1 MCKRKRFHSI
11 MCDMQILL
19 AIEVSV
25 LCLATNGTLGDF
37 AYHLFC
43 VIFVI
48 FSVCFVVTFEKF
60 NNHKNITVFEKD
72 SLRLLKII
80 FRSFNALHVM
90 HANTYLH
97 TLCTKNIDTF
107 YPSKDS
113 CMFFVK
119 FMNNS
124 VMLACKLVLSGRGNS
139 FSFILTLNLKDQDI
153 GALKESY
160 Q

>member
-1 MCKRKRFHSI
+1 
-11 MCDMQILL
+11 
-19 AIEVSV
+19 
-25 LCLATNGTLGDF
+25 
-37 AYHLFC
+37 
-43 VIFVI
+43 
-48 FSVCFVVTFEKF
+48 
-60 NNHKNITVFEKD
+60 
-72 SLRLLKII
+72 
-80 FRSFNALHVM
+80 M

-124 VMLACKLVLSGRGNS
+124 IMLACKLVLSGRGNS

>member
-1 MCKRKRFHSI
+1 MCKRNRFHII

-90 HANTYLH
+90 HANT
-97 TLCTKNIDTF
+97 
-107 YPSKDS
+107 
-113 CMFFVK
+113 
-119 FMNNS
+119 
-124 VMLACKLVLSGRGNS
+124 
-139 FSFILTLNLKDQDI
+139 
-153 GALKESY
+153 
-160 Q
+160 

>member
-1 MCKRKRFHSI
+1 

-19 AIEVSV
+19 AIKVSV

-48 FSVCFVVTFEKF
+48 LNMTKITQNRIIFQYVFVVTFEKF

-153 GALKESY
+153 GALKES
-160 Q
+160 